1 MEETMANPNKT
12 ETTSQNSEKSTK
24 VKAVQEKKEQKIRWT
39 LARCR
44 KVANRFNSEA
54 EWAKGAPSS
63 YKSAQAHGWT
73 PEILGHLKNKK
84 SGPSK
89 TPVKKAA

>member
-1 MEETMANPNKT
+1 MANPNKP
-12 ETTSQNSEKSTK
+12 EAAAKAPEKETK

-44 KVANRFNSEA
+44 KVANRFMSEA
-54 EWAKGAPSS
+54 DWAKGAPSS

-73 PEILGHLKNKK
+73 SEIVSHLKSKNGASKK
-84 SGPSK
+84 A
-89 TPVKKAA
+89 PVKKAA

>member
-1 MEETMANPNKT
+1 MANTNKN
-12 ETTSQNSEKSTK
+12 ETAAKSSEKEGK
-24 VKAVQEKKEQKIRWT
+24 VSAVQPKEEKKRWT

-54 EWAKGAPSS
+54 DWAKGAPSS

-73 PEILGHLKNKK
+73 QEIVSGFQSKGTSSPK
-84 SGPSK
+84 S
-89 TPVKKAA
+89 TVKKAA

>member
-1 MEETMANPNKT
+1 MANQEKKAA
-12 ETTSQNSEKSTK
+12 SNSEKETK
-24 VKAVQEKKEQKIRWT
+24 VKAVQEKKEQKMRWT

-44 KVANRFNSEA
+44 KVANRFKSEA

-73 PEILGHLKNKK
+73 QDIVSHLMEKHGSAKK
-84 SGPSK
+84 PS
-89 TPVKKAA
+89 VKKAA

>member
-1 MEETMANPNKT
+1 MANLNKT
-12 ETTSQNSEKSTK
+12 ETAPQSAEKSTK

-73 PEILGHLKNKK
+73 QEIVGHLKSKK
-84 SGPSK
+84 NGSSK
-89 TPVKKAA
+89 APVKKAA

>member
-1 MEETMANPNKT
+1 MAN
-12 ETTSQNSEKSTK
+12 TTKNEAASSSAEKGGK
-24 VKAVQEKKEQKIRWT
+24 VKAVQPKEEKKRWT
-39 LARCR
+39 MARCR

-73 PEILGHLKNKK
+73 KEIVSGMK
-84 SGPSK
+84 SKSSNSEK
-89 TPVKKAA
+89 SSVKKAA

>member
-1 MEETMANPNKT
+1 MANTNTK
-12 ETTSQNSEKSTK
+12 EEVSNSAGKEGK
-24 VKAVQEKKEQKIRWT
+24 VKAVQPKEEKKKWT

-73 PEILGHLKNKK
+73 QEIVSGMK
-84 SGPSK
+84 SKGSAPAKSS
-89 TPVKKAA
+89 VKKAA

>member
-1 MEETMANPNKT
+1 MANSNKP
-12 ETTSQNSEKSTK
+12 ETAPQNSEKSTK
-24 VKAVQEKKEQKIRWT
+24 VKAVQEKKEQKVRWT

-44 KVANRFNSEA
+44 KVANRFGSEA

-63 YKSAQAHGWT
+63 YKSAQSHGWT
-73 PEILGHLKNKK
+73 QEIVSHLKTKM
-84 SGPSK
+84 SGAGK

>member
-1 MEETMANPNKT
+1 MATNNKN
-12 ETTSQNSEKSTK
+12 ELEAKSSQKEGK
-24 VKAVQEKKEQKIRWT
+24 VTAVQPKEEKKRWT
-39 LARCR
+39 ISRCR

-73 PEILGHLKNKK
+73 QEIVNSLKSK
-84 SGPSK
+84 STSSPK
-89 TPVKKAA
+89 TNVKKAA

>member
-1 MEETMANPNKT
+1 MANTNKN
-12 ETTSQNSEKSTK
+12 ETASNSAENGSK
-24 VKAVQEKKEQKIRWT
+24 VKAVQPKEEKRRWT
-39 LARCR
+39 MARCR

-73 PEILGHLKNKK
+73 QEIVSGFKSKK
-84 SGPSK
+84 ASETK
-89 TPVKKAA
+89 APVKKAA